1 VKRISIM
8 LALLVMAFMALP
20 VQGET
25 AIPEKQRDIRRLL
38 EISGASAITSQCAET
53 MTQQLVLTFRE
64 ARQEM
69 PPELYPLIRKEVSSF
84 FAEHAAGPAGF
95 MERLVP
101 VYDRNFTHAEI
112 RELIAFYQT
121 DLGKKAI
128 RVLPDLTRE
137 TIAVGLDW
145 GQEMT
150 PRFLERVEKALRS
163 SGYL

>member
-1 VKRISIM
+1 MKRVSIA
-8 LALLVMAFMALP
+8 LALMVMSLLALP
-20 VQGET
+20 AQGDT

-38 EISGASAITSQCAET
+38 EISGTSAITAQCAET
-53 MTQQLVLTFRE
+53 MTQQLALIFRE

-69 PPELYPLIRKEVSSF
+69 PPELYPLIRKEVLSF
-84 FAEHAAGPAGF
+84 FAEHASGPSGF

-112 RELIAFYQT
+112 RDLIAFYQT
-121 DLGKKAI
+121 DLGKKAL
-128 RVLPDLTRE
+128 RVIPDLTKE
-137 TIAVGLDW
+137 TMAVGLDW